1 MPTLYVE
8 NIPDDLYA
16 ALRQQAKRR
25 RKSIAQEVL
34 ALLETY
40 VATPQELKRRRELLQ
55 KALRMSARR
64 SSASGPF
71 PSTEEMLREDRA
83 R

>member
-1 MPTLYVE
+1 MATLYVE

-25 RKSIAQEVL
+25 RRSIAQEVL
-34 ALLETY
+34 SLLESN
-40 VATPQELKRRRELLQ
+40 VATPHKLKRRRELLQ

-64 SSASGPF
+64 SPASGLF